1 MRTDDGTLNLKEL
14 HRFYDFVEEKKKFGM
29 VERILDHVPFS
40 QAIVFVNRVERAKM
54 LSQKLDD
61 ILFNPITIH
70 SHLTQNERL

>member
-1 MRTDDGTLNLKEL
+1 
-14 HRFYDFVEEKKKFGM
+14 M